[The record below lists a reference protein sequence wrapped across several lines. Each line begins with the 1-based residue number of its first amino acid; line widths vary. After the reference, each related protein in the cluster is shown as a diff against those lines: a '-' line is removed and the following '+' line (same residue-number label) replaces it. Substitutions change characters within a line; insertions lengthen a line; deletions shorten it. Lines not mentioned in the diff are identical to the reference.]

1 MKFLICVRSNEDE
14 INEKKLSSSEEIKK
28 SRSEDFFLVQFL
40 TSLFHASSH
49 CQEERM
55 IYRINFHT
63 LHFRYV
69 SALLSPVAFFF
80 FFQKISSSLYVEFE
94 HPAIPD
100 RLPRGRYGPVFEFK
114 QRRPATSAMS
124 THVAAEQQ
132 KRREEKGRGGW
143 LCVSYLPLKIHCF
156 LRRFPP
162 GGVINGALGAP
173 YGVASYTMEFIRT

>member
-1 MKFLICVRSNEDE
+1 MNQNMKFLICVRSNEDE

-80 FFQKISSSLYVEFE
+80 SFKKYPRPSTWNSSIRQYRIGSLV
-94 HPAIPD
+94 ADTGLSSNSSNVD
-100 RLPRGRYGPVFEFK
+100 RPRP
-114 QRRPATSAMS
+114 Q
-124 THVAAEQQ
+124 
-132 KRREEKGRGGW
+132 
-143 LCVSYLPLKIHCF
+143 C
-156 LRRFPP
+156 PP
-162 GGVINGALGAP
+162 
-173 YGVASYTMEFIRT
+173 T